1 MALFLAMEHLS
12 GCPFW
17 LPCQKACPSGDHKL
31 TPSSLL
37 YIQKPQSPHNMGLTL
52 QSPYLLVFLTRMAL
66 KMCSR
71 NLFSCLFVGC
81 TKGCRAAREKPC
93 WYSSRSWAGRSRRE
107 ANLTAEDRG
116 SSATMGRREADQR
129 LVTTVIQ
136 TLRPLCP
143 GKDLLGHFFP
153 DKPSID
159 FINSHLLPL
168 HPKTSIKESS
178 LNCWAF
184 SPACLLI

>member
-1 MALFLAMEHLS
+1 MNSSCAGHGFCFLPWNISLVV
-12 GCPFW
+12 PFGF
-17 LPCQKACPSGDHKL
+17 PVRRQGPSGDTQTH
-31 TPSSLL
+31 PSSLL
-37 YIQKPQSPHNMGLTL
+37 YIQKPQSPHNMVLIL
-52 QSPYLLVFLTRMAL
+52 LAPYLLFFLTRMAL

-107 ANLTAEDRG
+107 ANLTAEEHG

-129 LVTTVIQ
+129 PITTVIQ
-136 TLRPLCP
+136 TLSPLCP

-153 DKPSID
+153 AKPSTD

-178 LNCWAF
+178 LNC
-184 SPACLLI
+184 